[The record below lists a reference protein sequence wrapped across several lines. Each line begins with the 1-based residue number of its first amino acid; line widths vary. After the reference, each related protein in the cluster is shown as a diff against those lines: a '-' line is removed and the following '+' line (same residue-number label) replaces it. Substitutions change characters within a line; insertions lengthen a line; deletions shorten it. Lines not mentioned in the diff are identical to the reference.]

1 MEIEIEKKIDSHEE
15 ILKREDEINQYIQKK
30 FNIIVPGIYLEYK
43 EDNQTKISTL
53 DYEDLYNFLSNF
65 GDVKYLEIEKNIA
78 IVIYNSF
85 KDAYSFIYYSNI
97 NPLKNII
104 IRWYKQEDE
113 KIIKE
118 ILKKKIKKLTFGEIV
133 DNINN
138 SMLHNYNVNNKI
150 DNIIKNYE
158 KPNLHLKDNDIE
170 NISSN
175 SIGQYSYYSHF
186 SISPQ
191 SIKELNKLII
201 QNSKRETFDNLN
213 NYKYHN
219 YFENNNEKGVTNAK
233 YICKFFIQIEKDN
246 DFQVVKR
253 LIGSKGINIKR
264 IIDYCSRSN
273 NGYISDS
280 IKLKLKGKG
289 SGYKERPYGR
299 ESEEPL
305 NLYVTSKY
313 LDIYKK
319 ACNFVHELIINI
331 YEEYKRFCERNGKIP
346 ISNLTI
352 QKVESI
358 AIGRIGKIKKV
369 NKILND
375 M

>member
-15 ILKREDEINQYIQKK
+15 IIKREDEINQYIQKK

-43 EDNQTKISTL
+43 EDNQKKISTL

-65 GDVKYLEIEKNIA
+65 GKIKYLEIAKNIA
-78 IVIYNSF
+78 LVIYNSF
-85 KDAYSFIYYSNI
+85 KDAYSFIFYSNN

-104 IRWYKQEDE
+104 IRWYKQEDQT
-113 KIIKE
+113 IIKE

-150 DNIIKNYE
+150 DNIIKNYA

-170 NISSN
+170 NVSSN

-186 SISPQ
+186 SLSPQ

-201 QNSKRETFDNLN
+201 QNSKREIFDNLN

-358 AIGRIGKIKKV
+358 AIGRRGKIKKV

>member
-15 ILKREDEINQYIQKK
+15 IIKREDEINQYIQKK

-43 EDNQTKISTL
+43 EDNQKKISTL

-65 GDVKYLEIEKNIA
+65 GNIKYLETAKNIA
-78 IVIYNSF
+78 LVIYNSF
-85 KDAYSFIYYSNI
+85 KDAYSFIFYSNN

-104 IRWYKQEDE
+104 IRWYKQEDQT
-113 KIIKE
+113 IIKE

-138 SMLHNYNVNNKI
+138 SMLHNYNVHNQI

-170 NISSN
+170 NVSSN

-186 SISPQ
+186 SLSPQ

-201 QNSKRETFDNLN
+201 QNSKREIFDNLN

-358 AIGRIGKIKKV
+358 AIGRRGKIKKV

>member
-319 ACNFVHELIINI
+319 TCNFVHELIINI

>member
-15 ILKREDEINQYIQKK
+15 IIKREDEINEYIQKK
-30 FNIIVPGIYLEYK
+30 FNIIVPGIYLECK
-43 EDNQTKISTL
+43 EDNQKKISTL

-65 GDVKYLEIEKNIA
+65 GNIKYLETAKNIA
-78 IVIYNSF
+78 LVIYNSF
-85 KDAYSFIYYSNI
+85 KDAYSFIYYSNN

-113 KIIKE
+113 TIIKE

-138 SMLHNYNVNNKI
+138 SMLHNYNVHNQI

-175 SIGQYSYYSHF
+175 SICQYSYYSHF
-186 SISPQ
+186 SLSPQ

-213 NYKYHN
+213 NHKYHN

-358 AIGRIGKIKKV
+358 AIGRRGKIKKV

>member
-15 ILKREDEINQYIQKK
+15 IFKREDEINQYIQKK